1 MKKSK
6 ILKTAL
12 TVLMGSSIFNGATVY
27 GSSHTTTQEA
37 VGNQQIYLGEEIRLL
52 QLIHQLLLL
61 MGERSPETIWTSFQ
75 KHKCCI
81 LSRLIRLLAE

>member
-37 VGNQQIYLGEEIRLL
+37 VGNQQIYLGD
-52 QLIHQLLLL
+52 
-61 MGERSPETIWTSFQ
+61 GDTVTTVDSFSSY
-75 KHKCCI
+75 C
-81 LSRLIRLLAE
+81 